1 MIIFSAFFNG
11 LMFIIYYN
19 FTQHLDNYEM
29 ILRSFVRMNDIAN
42 TVEATQSSLNQ
53 YLSRGYEKDRDD
65 LTAGLRLLNDY
76 AATMEQETFLHNSQ
90 FQLLQL
96 THLLDRFQQEV
107 EVSVTYYDRQE
118 IDAYTAH
125 YDESFKLAG
134 FIMDNTRNI
143 TSSELTSYREQF
155 VKITE
160 SKHLFQIMGRT
171 MFFVSIVISILYSL
185 FIFHGVSL
193 PLRKLAARSRKISSG
208 DFNVSD
214 ISLERKDEIGEL
226 MAAYVVM
233 GHNIERLLREVK
245 SQEEYK
251 RLLQEMELK
260 ALQSQMNPHFLFNTL
275 NIISRLAFMEK
286 AYKTEDLMMNLSK
299 LLRYHLKKVES
310 RVTLREELDIIHK
323 YLYIQKVRFQDQI
336 DIQFEV
342 DEACLDI
349 EMPSL
354 TLQPIVENIFVHG
367 IQSAETITRIRIH
380 IYRDEGCEKIEIHDN
395 GAGMSRET
403 IERLLNVNSESYG
416 LGLGIQNV
424 IRRLRIF
431 YQTSDVISIHS
442 EMGSGTCIRLNLPR
456 HRHYQIV

>member
-1 MIIFSAFFNG
+1 
-11 LMFIIYYN
+11 
-19 FTQHLDNYEM
+19 M

-42 TVEATQSSLNQ
+42 TVEAAQSSLNQ
-53 YLSRGYEKDRDD
+53 YLSRGYEKDRHDI
-65 LTAGLRLLNDY
+65 TAGLDSLNDY
-76 AATMEQETFLHNSQ
+76 IKTMEQEKYLHSNSQ
-90 FQLLQL
+90 YQLLNL
-96 THLLDRFQQEV
+96 THLLSRFQQEV
-107 EVSVTYYDRQE
+107 EVSITYYDRQE
-118 IDAYTAH
+118 IDSYTAH
-125 YDESFKLAG
+125 YNEAFKLAG

-160 SKHLFQIMGRT
+160 SKHLFQMMGRT

-185 FIFHGVSL
+185 FIFHDVSL

-226 MAAYVVM
+226 MAAYSVM

-260 ALQSQMNPHFLFNTL
+260 SLQSQINPHFLFNTL

-299 LLRYHLKKVES
+299 LLRYNLKKVES
-310 RVTLREELDIIHK
+310 RVTLREELDVIHK

-336 DIQFEV
+336 DIQFDV
-342 DEACLDI
+342 DEKSLDM

-354 TLQPIVENIFVHG
+354 ILQPIVENIFVHG
-367 IQSAETITRIRIH
+367 IQSADTVTHIRIRI
-380 IYRDEGCEKIEIHDN
+380 YQDDEDEKIEIHDN
-395 GAGMSRET
+395 GAGMPRET
-403 IERLLNVNSESYG
+403 IDRLLNVNQESSAV
-416 LGLGIQNV
+416 GLGIQNV

-431 YQTSDVISIHS
+431 YQTSDVISIQS
-442 EMGSGTCIRLNLPR
+442 ELGTGTCIKLVLPR
-456 HRHYQIV
+456 NRRYQIV